1 MTRNNTRILQS
12 VTDYAK
18 YLYNVLMCTLSKQG
32 QHSAST
38 VRLHTR
44 LYRLDRMCKYSCVII
59 RILCYT
65 YVHPVH
71 PIALKK
77 YSTNTVSLF
86 SVQGVFNRVYNYLY
100 EK

>member
-1 MTRNNTRILQS
+1 
-12 VTDYAK
+12 
-18 YLYNVLMCTLSKQG
+18 MCPLSKQD
-32 QHSAST
+32 QHTSAT

-65 YVHPVH
+65 YVHP
-71 PIALKK
+71 IALKK

-86 SVQGVFNRVYNYLY
+86 SVQGVFNRVYNHLY